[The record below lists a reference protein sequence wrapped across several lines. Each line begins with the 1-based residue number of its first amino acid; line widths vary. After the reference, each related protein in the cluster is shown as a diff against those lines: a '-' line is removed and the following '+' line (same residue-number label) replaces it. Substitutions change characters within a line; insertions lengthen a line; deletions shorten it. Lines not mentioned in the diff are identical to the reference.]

1 MKGKSPMMKALVGN
15 QKNLN
20 EGLKAAIKAAPGKM
34 MAKTPSVMERMKT
47 AMKVRG
53 MGEDAVGK
61 VRGMGEKSPNKI
73 MKAKAAAKVMKEKA
87 VAKVA
92 KPDFPDI
99 DGDGNTSESMK
110 KAAADKKSA
119 MKMKKEAS
127 KYGKRHDRLRARA
140 KKLDDKSMSPD
151 KPVSDKKFDKLQD
164 RREKL
169 VGKARK
175 IRQKSAEKES
185 PALKITK
192 TVVAKKEGEKGKK
205 IEYKQS
211 TREWNSPKDLQNATS
226 MVMAKINK
234 AMPTPSAKK
243 KELTA
248 QAKKLLSTGAVG
260 NLDKLMDRNK
270 ISGNFTS
277 FKGFSITP
285 KKKK

>member
-99 DGDGNTSESMK
+99 DGDGDRKESIS
-110 KAAADKKSA
+110 KAAADKKAKSPA
-119 MKMKKEAS
+119 KIKTMAR
-127 KYGKRHDRLRARA
+127 GKRMI
-140 KKLDDKSMSPD
+140 SN
-151 KPVSDKKFDKLQD
+151 
-164 RREKL
+164 
-169 VGKARK
+169 
-175 IRQKSAEKES
+175 QKEGLA
-185 PALKITK
+185 TK
-192 TVVAKKEGEKGKK
+192 TVQKKRKKQEPITSVKPKPIPSVAKKEGEKGKK
-205 IEYKQS
+205 IEYDKS
-211 TREWNSPKDLQNATS
+211 TRKWDSPKDLQNATS

-234 AMPTPSAKK
+234 AMLPPSKA
-243 KELTA
+243 KELAA
-248 QAKKLLSTGAVG
+248 QAKKLLSIGAVG
-260 NLDKLMDRNK
+260 NLDNLMGRNK
-270 ISGNFTS
+270 ISGDFTS

>member
-73 MKAKAAAKVMKEKA
+73 MKEKAVAKIMKEKA

-99 DGDGNTSESMK
+99 DGDGDRKESIT
-110 KAAADKKSA
+110 KAAADKK
-119 MKMKKEAS
+119 
-127 KYGKRHDRLRARA
+127 A
-140 KKLDDKSMSPD
+140 KSP
-151 KPVSDKKFDKLQD
+151 
-164 RREKL
+164 
-169 VGKARK
+169 
-175 IRQKSAEKES
+175 
-185 PALKITK
+185 
-192 TVVAKKEGEKGKK
+192 AKKEGEKSGRVSK
-205 IEYKQS
+205 
-211 TREWNSPKDLQNATS
+211 TWDSPKDLQNATS

-234 AMPTPSAKK
+234 AMPAPSPRK
-243 KELTA
+243 KELA
-248 QAKKLLSTGAVG
+248 AKAKKLLSTGAVG
-260 NLDKLMDRNK
+260 NLDLLMGRNK
-270 ISGNFTS
+270 ISGDFTS
-277 FKGFSITP
+277 FKGLTVTR
-285 KKKK
+285 K

>member
-73 MKAKAAAKVMKEKA
+73 MKEKAVAKIMKEKA

-99 DGDGNTSESMK
+99 DGDGDRKESIT
-110 KAAADKKSA
+110 KAAADKKAKSPA
-119 MKMKKEAS
+119 KIKI
-127 KYGKRHDRLRARA
+127 GKR
-140 KKLDDKSMSPD
+140 M
-151 KPVSDKKFDKLQD
+151 VTN
-164 RREKL
+164 
-169 VGKARK
+169 
-175 IRQKSAEKES
+175 QKEGLA
-185 PALKITK
+185 TK
-192 TVVAKKEGEKGKK
+192 TVQKKRKKQEPITSVKPKPIPSVAKKEGEKGGRVIKK
-205 IEYKQS
+205 
-211 TREWNSPKDLQNATS
+211 WDSPKDLQNATS

-234 AMPTPSAKK
+234 AMPEPSPKK
-243 KELTA
+243 KELA
-248 QAKKLLSTGAVG
+248 AKVKKLLSTGAVG
-260 NLDKLMDRNK
+260 NLDLLMGRNK
-270 ISGNFTS
+270 INGDFTS
-277 FKGFSITP
+277 FKGLTVTR
-285 KKKK
+285 K

>member
-15 QKNLN
+15 QKNLH

-99 DGDGNTSESMK
+99 DGDGDRKESIS
-110 KAAADKKSA
+110 KAAADKKAKSPA
-119 MKMKKEAS
+119 KIKIVNPSNKPGGQFKEKKKLSKKEVRQAKKGVKNILKEMKKIEKA
-127 KYGKRHDRLRARA
+127 DA
-140 KKLDDKSMSPD
+140 KLKSP
-151 KPVSDKKFDKLQD
+151 
-164 RREKL
+164 
-169 VGKARK
+169 
-175 IRQKSAEKES
+175 
-185 PALKITK
+185 
-192 TVVAKKEGEKGKK
+192 AKKEGEKGGRVIKK
-205 IEYKQS
+205 
-211 TREWNSPKDLQNATS
+211 WDSPKDLQNATS

-234 AMPTPSAKK
+234 AMPAPSPKK
-243 KELTA
+243 KELA
-248 QAKKLLSTGAVG
+248 AKAKKLLSTGAVG
-260 NLDKLMDRNK
+260 NLDLLMGRNK
-270 ISGNFTS
+270 ISGDFTS
-277 FKGFSITP
+277 FKGLTVTR
-285 KKKK
+285 K

>member
-92 KPDFPDI
+92 KPDFPYI
-99 DGDGNTSESMK
+99 DGDGDIKESIT
-110 KAAADKKSA
+110 KAAADKK
-119 MKMKKEAS
+119 
-127 KYGKRHDRLRARA
+127 A
-140 KKLDDKSMSPD
+140 K
-151 KPVSDKKFDKLQD
+151 
-164 RREKL
+164 
-169 VGKARK
+169 
-175 IRQKSAEKES
+175 S
-185 PALKITK
+185 PAKIMKPEEVKSRRITS
-192 TVVAKKEGEKGKK
+192 VAKKEGEKGGRVIKK
-205 IEYKQS
+205 
-211 TREWNSPKDLQNATS
+211 WDSPKDLQNATS

-234 AMPTPSAKK
+234 AMPAPSPKK
-243 KELTA
+243 NELTA
-248 QAKKLLSTGAVG
+248 KAKKLLSTGAVG
-260 NLDKLMDRNK
+260 NLDLLMGRNK
-270 ISGNFTS
+270 ISGDFTS
-277 FKGFSITP
+277 FKGLTVMR
-285 KKKK
+285 K